1 MIILGIDPG
10 LTCCGYAIVTKL
22 DDFPVLL
29 DSGFIKTNPKKSIA
43 DRCYTLYSTFAY
55 DLIPKH
61 NPNIVSLEDQYIGNN
76 PKTVSKLISAKT
88 ACLLAAAHHNIL
100 VKQYMPNVIKKSI
113 LRGNASKQAIRSKL
127 QRVLGC
133 QIQGSLDV
141 SDAIAIAFT
150 AFKLTRAK
158 IL

>member
-22 DDFPVLL
+22 DGFPCLI
-29 DSGFIKTNPKKSIA
+29 DSGFIKTDPKKPISN
-43 DRCYTLYSTFAY
+43 RCYTLYSTFAY
-55 DLIPKH
+55 DLIPRY
-61 NPNIVSLEDQYIGNN
+61 NPTIVSLEDQYIGNN
-76 PKTVSKLISAKT
+76 PQTVSKLISAKT

-113 LRGNASKQAIRSKL
+113 LRGNASKEAIRTKL

-133 QIQGSLDV
+133 KIQGSLDV
-141 SDAIAIAFT
+141 SDAVAIAFT